1 MIVTLKS
8 EHDLADLLAVAGLAR
23 STYYYHLKLMDQTD
37 PYADLKAAITTSF
50 ENSKRRYG
58 YRRVHMDL
66 RAQGWAIGMKLVR
79 KLMRI
84 LNFQSK
90 ARPKRRYNSY
100 QGEQSKIAENLLA
113 RHFDVDTPD
122 TVYVSD
128 VTEFRV
134 DQEKLYLSP
143 IMDLFD
149 HSILSY
155 TIASSPTTAFTN
167 QSLAQALGSKDFGK
181 KLLVHTDQGFQY
193 QHWSWKALL
202 QEHGAVQ
209 SMSRKGNC
217 FDNSVMENFFGH
229 LKSEMFHGEHFAD
242 FEDLKVEIETYIDW
256 YNVSRRQE
264 RLKGMTPMEY
274 RCHTLAA

>member
-1 MIVTLKS
+1 M
-8 EHDLADLLAVAGLAR
+8 G
-23 STYYYHLKLMDQTD
+23 QQD
-37 PYADLKAAITTSF
+37 PYTELKTAITTSF
-50 ENSKRRYG
+50 EQSKRRYG

-66 RAQGWAIGMKLVR
+66 RAQGWPVGKKLVR

-84 LNFQSK
+84 LGFQSK

-100 QGEQSKIAENLLA
+100 QGEQSKIAENLLQ
-113 RHFDVDTPD
+113 RQFDVKAPD

-134 DQEKLYLSP
+134 NHKKLYLSP

-149 HSILSY
+149 HSIVSY

-167 QSLAQALGSKDFGK
+167 DSLAQALGSRDFGK

-193 QHWSWKALL
+193 QHQTWKKLL
-202 QEHGAVQ
+202 ENHGAVQ

-217 FDNSVMENFFGH
+217 FDNAVMENFFGH
-229 LKSEMFHGEHFAD
+229 LKSEMFHGEYFAD
-242 FEDLKVEIETYIDW
+242 FEALEMEIEAYIDW

-274 RCHTLAA
+274 RCHTLAR

>member
-1 MIVTLKS
+1 
-8 EHDLADLLAVAGLAR
+8 
-23 STYYYHLKLMDQTD
+23 MDQTD
-37 PYADLKAAITTSF
+37 PYAELKTAITTSF

-66 RAQGWAIGMKLVR
+66 RAEGWNVGRKLVR

-84 LNFQSK
+84 LGFQSK

-100 QGEQSKIAENLLA
+100 QGEQSKIAENLLQ
-113 RHFDVDTPD
+113 RHFDVEAPD

-134 DQEKLYLSP
+134 DQRKLYLSP

-155 TIASSPTTAFTN
+155 TVASSPTTAFTS
-167 QSLAQALGSKDFGK
+167 QSLALALGSRDFNK

-193 QHWSWKALL
+193 QHQSWKRLL
-202 QEHGAVQ
+202 EDHGAVQ

-242 FEDLKVEIETYIDW
+242 FAELKVEIEAYIDW
-256 YNVSRRQE
+256 YNASRRQE
-264 RLKGMTPMEY
+264 RLKGMTPIEY

>member
-1 MIVTLKS
+1 M
-8 EHDLADLLAVAGLAR
+8 GR
-23 STYYYHLKLMDQTD
+23 
-37 PYADLKAAITTSF
+37 
-50 ENSKRRYG
+50 
-58 YRRVHMDL
+58 
-66 RAQGWAIGMKLVR
+66 KLVR
-79 KLMRI
+79 KLMR
-84 LNFQSK
+84 LLGFQSK

-100 QGEQSKIAENLLA
+100 QGEQGKIAENLLA

-134 DQEKLYLSP
+134 EQGKLYLSP

-149 HSILSY
+149 HSILSF

-167 QSLAQALGSKDFGK
+167 GSLAQALGSRDFGK
-181 KLLVHTDQGFQY
+181 KLLVHTDQGFHY
-193 QHWSWKALL
+193 QHQSWKRLL
-202 QEHGAVQ
+202 EAHGAVQ

-217 FDNSVMENFFGH
+217 YDNAVMENFFGH
-229 LKSEMFHGEHFAD
+229 LKSEMFHGEHFD
-242 FEDLKVEIETYIDW
+242 GLEELKAEIEAYIDW
-256 YNVSRRQE
+256 YNTNRRQE

>member
-1 MIVTLKS
+1 M
-8 EHDLADLLAVAGLAR
+8 LAAAGLAR
-23 STYYYHLKLMDQTD
+23 STYYYHLKLMDQAD
-37 PYADLKAAITTSF
+37 PHAELKTAITTSF
-50 ENSKRRYG
+50 ETSKRRYG

-66 RAQGWAIGMKLVR
+66 RAEGWNVGRKLVR
-79 KLMRI
+79 KLMR
-84 LNFQSK
+84 LLGFQSK

-100 QGEQSKIAENLLA
+100 QGEQSKIAENLLQ
-113 RHFDVDTPD
+113 RQFDVEAPD

-134 DQEKLYLSP
+134 DQRKLYLSP

-149 HSILSY
+149 HSIRSY
-155 TIASSPTTAFTN
+155 TIASSPTTAFTS
-167 QSLAQALGSKDFGK
+167 QSLALALGSRDFNK

-193 QHWSWKALL
+193 QHQSWKRLL
-202 QEHGAVQ
+202 EEHGAVQ

-242 FEDLKVEIETYIDW
+242 YEELKVEVEVYIDW
-256 YNVSRRQE
+256 YNSSRRKE